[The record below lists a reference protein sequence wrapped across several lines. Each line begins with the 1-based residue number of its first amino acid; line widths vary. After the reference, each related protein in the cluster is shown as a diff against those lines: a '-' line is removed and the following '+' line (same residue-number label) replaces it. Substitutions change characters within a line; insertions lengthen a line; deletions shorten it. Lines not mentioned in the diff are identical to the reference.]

1 MIIGALL
8 PLVGNL
14 LHLVGAVPV
23 PGLDLGPFAF
33 AVSCFVMA
41 VGLFRYRLLDLA
53 PVARRAILESMR
65 EGIIVVDDR
74 ERVVEINPAAR
85 QMLALSDTDVIGRD
99 NVLRDWTGQCAAAAD
114 GPSRNGQYRAAG
126 GIVAVSRQYQSLDH
140 RLGVSAV

>member
-1 MIIGALL
+1 MITGALL

-23 PGLDLGPFAF
+23 PGLDLGPFAS
-33 AVSCFVMA
+33 ALSCFVMA

-65 EGIIVVDDR
+65 EGIIVIDNR

-99 NVLRDWTGQCAAAAD
+99 NVLR
-114 GPSRNGQYRAAG
+114 PSRNGQYRAAG